1 MAAFKI
7 HKLTKNVLNTD
18 RPVISVVKEL
28 SLACKVGID
37 QTAGTSKIVD
47 NKMTIVYW
55 GPIIL
60 RS

>member
-7 HKLTKNVLNTD
+7 HTLTKKVLNTD
-18 RPVISVVKEL
+18 RLVINVVKEL
-28 SLACKVGID
+28 SLACKVGVD

-47 NKMTIVYW
+47 NKMTIIYRRA
-55 GPIIL
+55 IIL